1 MMEMERMEIL
11 KSLERG
17 EISAD
22 KAVSLLKRYS
32 KQHCGESNFTNGEE
46 AEGKEITPRKGHWF
60 KIRVQDKDHNF
71 RFYVPVSLLSL
82 GFCIGKM
89 VVGSKYLHD
98 NEGMRTAQNILNSMD
113 KRDIKNLVQAIRES
127 GKTSLVEV
135 VDENT
140 SVNIG
145 IV

>member
-1 MMEMERMEIL
+1 MMGMERMEIL

-17 EISAD
+17 EISVN
-22 KAVSLLKRYS
+22 KAVSLLKQCR
-32 KQHCGESNFTNGEE
+32 KQDRGNRDRETEAGRKTAVLKAHWLKIHVREE
-46 AEGKEITPRKGHWF
+46 
-60 KIRVQDKDHNF
+60 DHNL

-82 GFCIGKM
+82 GFSIGKM
-89 VVGSKYLHD
+89 VIGSKYLRD
-98 NEGMRTAQNILNSMD
+98 NKDMRTAQNILNSID
-113 KRDIKNLVQAIRES
+113 KRDIKNLVQAFRES